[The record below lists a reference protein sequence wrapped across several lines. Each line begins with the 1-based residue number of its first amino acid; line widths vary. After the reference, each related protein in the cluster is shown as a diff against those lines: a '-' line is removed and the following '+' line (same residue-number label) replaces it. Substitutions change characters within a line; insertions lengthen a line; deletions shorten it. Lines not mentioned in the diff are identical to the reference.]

1 MAARV
6 VIVLALLATVL
17 LGGPQ
22 PAQAATDPPLSV
34 ERGAVMA
41 VLHCP
46 ASFTKPKTPVLLVHG
61 TGSTSAESWAH
72 SYAKTLPPAGHDVC
86 TIDLPQRALG
96 DIQVAA
102 EYVVVAIH
110 EVAARSGRHIDVL
123 GHSQGGLEPRWAL
136 KWFPSTQA
144 LVDDYVSLSTP
155 QHGSLDA
162 AGVCTVG
169 TCAPAVWQQRPGSK
183 FLDALNAG
191 DETPGDV
198 SYTSI
203 YSLTDEIV
211 PELPPPATSIIQGG
225 RSIAVQDVCPARPV
239 NHVGALHDAV
249 EFALVTDAF
258 DHPGPADPARLSSA
272 TCLGLLAPGLDPTD
286 AAYIQSVGLGEA
298 GLNTV
303 VTGPKSSAEPPLMP
317 YVLASETAAAAA
329 PQSAPA
335 PQSVPGQPGGSAP
348 PAAAPPPAAQ
358 GSALAST
365 GGSPLAGPALIVLA
379 LVLVTRRWR

>member
-1 MAARV
+1 LARLG
-6 VIVLALLATVL
+6 IVLALLATVL
-17 LGGPQ
+17 LGGPL

-34 ERGAVMA
+34 DRAAVLA

-61 TGSTSAESWAH
+61 TGSTSEESWAH
-72 SYAKTLPPAGHDVC
+72 SYAKTLPPVGHDVC

-162 AGVCTVG
+162 AGICTVG
-169 TCAPAVWQQRPGSK
+169 TCAPAVWQQRPGST
-183 FLDALNAG
+183 FLNALNAG

-239 NHVGALHDAV
+239 NHLGALHDAV
-249 EFALVTDAF
+249 EYALVTDAF
-258 DHPGPADPARLSSA
+258 DHPGPADPARLSA
-272 TCLGLLAPGLDPTD
+272 TTCLGLLAPGLDPTD
-286 AAYIQSVGLGEA
+286 AAFIQAIGLGEA
-298 GLNTV
+298 GLNTI

-317 YVLASETAAAAA
+317 YVLAAQTAAAAA
-329 PQSAPA
+329 PPAPQSAPA
-335 PQSVPGQPGGSAP
+335 QPSGAP
-348 PAAAPPPAAQ
+348 PAAAPPPREAQ
-358 GSALAST
+358 RSALPST
-365 GGSPLAGPALIVLA
+365 GGSPLAGPALIALA
-379 LVLVTRRWR
+379 LVLVTRRWH